1 MNQARALHSIASR
14 LTVML
19 TCTPDLIIAEYRFTF
34 TARDPLTLPV
44 FSDPLRRSVF
54 GLALHQQS
62 CIAPNADCA
71 DCMLRHQCDFAFFI
85 KGPRPPEAKMMR
97 KVGTVPLPHI
107 FHSDQCG
114 EASISPGGQFTH
126 GLVLAGAAC
135 KRLPAVIR
143 AMVKS
148 GRLGFGSDRAKAELV
163 QVAQVLPGGQR
174 LIWDKQGEVQDS
186 IMEQAPVPPAPAA
199 LRLHFLTPYLPSDKS
214 FRLETLD
221 ISQLLMAVIRRVS
234 LLQYFYMGCPLEA
247 DFRALKECAAQSE
260 VMNIALRSHKTI
272 WWSARQGREVEFR
285 GFLGTVD
292 FAPKDP
298 ELFWPFLWLGQWL
311 HIGKQ
316 ASKGFGR
323 YQLLR
328 R

>member
-1 MNQARALHSIASR
+1 MEN
-14 LTVML
+14 
-19 TCTPDLIIAEYRFTF
+19 CTPKLIIAEYRFTF
-34 TARDPLTLPV
+34 TAYDPLTLPV

-62 CIAPNADCA
+62 CIAPKADCVE
-71 DCMLRHQCDFAFFI
+71 CMLRHQCDFAFFI
-85 KGPRPPEAKMMR
+85 KGPRPPEAEMMR

-107 FHSDQCG
+107 FHSDQTG
-114 EASISPGGQFTH
+114 EASISSRGQFAH

-143 AMVKS
+143 AMEKS
-148 GRLGFGSDRAKAELV
+148 GRLGFGSDRAKAALV
-163 QVAQVLPGGQR
+163 QVTQVLPGGQR
-174 LIWDKQGEVQDS
+174 LIWDKQGEVQNS
-186 IMEQAPVPPAPAA
+186 LMEQVLTPPAPAA
-199 LRLHFLTPYLPSDKS
+199 LRLQFLTPYLPSDKA
-214 FRLETLD
+214 FRPETLE
-221 ISQLLMAVIRRVS
+221 ISRLLMAVIRRVS
-234 LLQYFYMGCPLEA
+234 LLQYFYMCCPLEA
-247 DFRALKECAAQSE
+247 DFRALKECAVQSE
-260 VMNIALRSHKTI
+260 IIRIALRPHKTT
-272 WWSARQGREVEFR
+272 WWSARQGREVELR

-323 YQLLR
+323 YQVLCR
-328 R
+328 